1 MWIEILRMFQIVI
14 QRLQTSAR
22 MYGHRG
28 NHFNARAATITA
40 MMGIVTILTNVKKI
54 TGALTTVNATIR
66 TVTMSAIV
74 MLGTSR
80 LTTGIAKILTNVNKI
95 TQGCINSR
103 VYHFLE

>member
-1 MWIEILRMFQIVI
+1 
-14 QRLQTSAR
+14 
-22 MYGHRG
+22 MYGHGG
-28 NHFNARAATITA
+28 NHFSARAATITTTMVIA
-40 MMGIVTILTNVKKI
+40 TILTNVKKI